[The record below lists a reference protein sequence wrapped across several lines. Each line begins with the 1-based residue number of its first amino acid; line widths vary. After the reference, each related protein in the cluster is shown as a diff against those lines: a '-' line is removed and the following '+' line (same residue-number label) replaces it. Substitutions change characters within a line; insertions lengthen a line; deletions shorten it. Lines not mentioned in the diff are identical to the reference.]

1 MSLMARKTSLYAGET
16 EGAILAARDSERTS
30 KSRRHGRRSLIFRE
44 LIRRYDQICK
54 GDVPDLTES
63 EWGTLLPAGEAWG
76 QEDIDSDV
84 RIGRLLAVARKNERL
99 QKKLLSLRIGES
111 VALIDLIER
120 YWAASARGDA
130 LPELPFQHAAAG
142 ARAGNR
148 R

>member
-16 EGAILAARDSERTS
+16 EGAILAARDTQRTS
-30 KSRRHGRRSLIFRE
+30 KTRRHGHRSLIFRE
-44 LIRRYDQICK
+44 LIRRYERICK

-63 EWGTLLPAGEAWG
+63 EWNTLLPVGEAWG

-84 RIGRLLAVARKNERL
+84 RIGRLLAVARRNERL
-99 QKKLLSLRIGES
+99 QKKLLSLRVGES

-130 LPELPFQHAAAG
+130 LPELPFQTAG
-142 ARAGNR
+142 GSVRGGNWR
-148 R
+148 